1 MKNEIL
7 EDEIKEEI
15 DIEDFYDDEDADS
28 PMVEPVTLIYRIF
41 VIIQFLNHN

>member
-28 PMVEPVTLIYRIF
+28 PMVEPVRVL
-41 VIIQFLNHN
+41 LNVNL